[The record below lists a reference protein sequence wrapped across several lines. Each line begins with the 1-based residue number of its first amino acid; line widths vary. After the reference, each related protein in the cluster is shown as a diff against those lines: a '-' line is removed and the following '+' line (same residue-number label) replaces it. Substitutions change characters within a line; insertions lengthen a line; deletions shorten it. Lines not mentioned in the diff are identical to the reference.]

1 MSSKP
6 RVELEPTA
14 PSGCVTARILE
25 RGEQSGPPSMKIF
38 SQSDG
43 TFDLTGAVAELL
55 ERPRIS
61 WNFRD
66 PYNVHAVLKVE
77 LPHGRVHRAKLIIHA
92 ALEDD
97 SDDDFG
103 SRLAQLQQGDRCI
116 RISGRYRF
124 CDLAENPLS
133 RTSTGQRQARDS

>member
-6 RVELEPTA
+6 RVELEPAA
-14 PSGCVTARILE
+14 PSGCITARILE
-25 RGEQSGPPSMKIF
+25 RGEQSGPPSMKIIALL
-38 SQSDG
+38 DG
-43 TFDLTGAVAELL
+43 TFDLTDAVAELV

-77 LPHGRVHRAKLIIHA
+77 LPRGRIRRAKLTIHA

-103 SRLAQLQQGDRCI
+103 GRLAQLQQGDRSV

-124 CDLAENPLS
+124 
-133 RTSTGQRQARDS
+133 RG